1 MSSTDNKEHRHG
13 RFSAFWG
20 LTEGQRLRYAA
31 AMIAMTVGVS
41 FSFAIPM
48 ISKWSIDGI
57 IEGEFAW
64 VDLATAVVG
73 LDRAA
78 LTDTVLL
85 VLAGIA
91 VIAVT
96 MMSGLFMYL
105 RSRWAAMASQSIVR
119 ALRDRLY
126 THLEHLPSRFHDQA
140 ETGDLIQRCT
150 SDVET
155 IRKFLAGQIIEVCRA
170 LTMVLTVTPLLFAM
184 HTGLA
189 MLSLALMP
197 VILVY
202 AYVFYLKVQ
211 TQFQKRDEA
220 EAAMSAH
227 LQENLTGIRVVRAF
241 ARQHYEIEEF
251 GSRNGSFRDHNMRL
265 NVIMALFWS
274 GSDILTFLQSGITL
288 MAGAWLLIAGEITV
302 GTLVA
307 FISLT
312 GMVIWPIRQLGRV
325 LQDVGKATVALGR
338 LNHILE
344 EPEESS
350 QELVPAEP
358 VVGEIRF
365 EGLNFAYTEAEP
377 VLQDINLS
385 INPGENIA
393 ILGPPGCGKTTLI
406 QLLLRLY
413 DYDDGSI
420 TLDNQ
425 ELSDLSRKYVRQH
438 IGIVMQEPFLYSR
451 SIGGNLRIGKQDA
464 TDEEIEQVTREAAI
478 DTSINRF
485 SKGLSAMVGER
496 GVTLSGGQRQR
507 LALARAL
514 ITNPAILILDDSLSA
529 VDTQTERQILDALG
543 ERKGRATTIM
553 IAHRLSTVADAD
565 RIVVMESGRIVQ
577 QGTHDE
583 LASVEGPY
591 LHLCDLQNTFES
603 SLAADLASA
612 TTEDVID
619 V

>member
-1 MSSTDNKEHRHG
+1 
-13 RFSAFWG
+13 
-20 LTEGQRLRYAA
+20 
-31 AMIAMTVGVS
+31 
-41 FSFAIPM
+41 
-48 ISKWSIDGI
+48 
-57 IEGEFAW
+57 
-64 VDLATAVVG
+64 
-73 LDRAA
+73 
-78 LTDTVLL
+78 
-85 VLAGIA
+85 
-91 VIAVT
+91 
-96 MMSGLFMYL
+96 
-105 RSRWAAMASQSIVR
+105 
-119 ALRDRLY
+119 
-126 THLEHLPSRFHDQA
+126 
-140 ETGDLIQRCT
+140 
-150 SDVET
+150 
-155 IRKFLAGQIIEVCRA
+155 
-170 LTMVLTVTPLLFAM
+170 MVLTVTPLLFAM
-184 HTGLA
+184 HSGLA

-197 VILVY
+197 AILVY
-202 AYVFYLKVQ
+202 AYIFYLKVQ

-220 EAAMSAH
+220 EAAMSAR

-350 QELVPAEP
+350 QELVPPEP

-365 EGLNFAYTEAEP
+365 EALNFAYTEAEP
-377 VLQDINLS
+377 VLHDINLS

-425 ELSDLSRKYVRQH
+425 EISDLSRKYVRQH

-451 SIGGNLRIGKQDA
+451 SIGGNLRIGKKDA

-529 VDTQTERQILDALG
+529 VDTQTERHILDALR

-565 RIVVMESGRIVQ
+565 RIVVMEAGRIVQ

-591 LHLCDLQNTFES
+591 LDLCDLQTTFES
-603 SLAADLASA
+603 ILAADLVSA

>member
-1 MSSTDNKEHRHG
+1 MSSTDNKEHQHG
-13 RFSAFWG
+13 RFSALWG
-20 LTEGQRLRYAA
+20 LTEGQRLRYLA
-31 AMIAMTVGVS
+31 AMVAMTVGVS

-96 MMSGLFMYL
+96 MRSGLFTYL

-220 EAAMSAH
+220 EAAMSAR

-377 VLQDINLS
+377 VLHDINLS

-451 SIGGNLRIGKQDA
+451 SISGNLRIGKQDA

-529 VDTQTERQILDALG
+529 VDTQTERHILDALR

-591 LHLCDLQNTFES
+591 LDLCDLQTTFES

>member
-1 MSSTDNKEHRHG
+1 M
-13 RFSAFWG
+13 
-20 LTEGQRLRYAA
+20 
-31 AMIAMTVGVS
+31 
-41 FSFAIPM
+41 
-48 ISKWSIDGI
+48 
-57 IEGEFAW
+57 
-64 VDLATAVVG
+64 
-73 LDRAA
+73 
-78 LTDTVLL
+78 
-85 VLAGIA
+85 
-91 VIAVT
+91 
-96 MMSGLFMYL
+96 
-105 RSRWAAMASQSIVR
+105 
-119 ALRDRLY
+119 
-126 THLEHLPSRFHDQA
+126 
-140 ETGDLIQRCT
+140 
-150 SDVET
+150 
-155 IRKFLAGQIIEVCRA
+155 
-170 LTMVLTVTPLLFAM
+170 
-184 HTGLA
+184 
-189 MLSLALMP
+189 
-197 VILVY
+197 
-202 AYVFYLKVQ
+202 
-211 TQFQKRDEA
+211 
-220 EAAMSAH
+220 
-227 LQENLTGIRVVRAF
+227 
-241 ARQHYEIEEF
+241 
-251 GSRNGSFRDHNMRL
+251 
-265 NVIMALFWS
+265 
-274 GSDILTFLQSGITL
+274 
-288 MAGAWLLIAGEITV
+288 
-302 GTLVA
+302 
-307 FISLT
+307 
-312 GMVIWPIRQLGRV
+312 
-325 LQDVGKATVALGR
+325 
-338 LNHILE
+338 
-344 EPEESS
+344 
-350 QELVPAEP
+350 
-358 VVGEIRF
+358 
-365 EGLNFAYTEAEP
+365 NFAYTEAEP

>member
-1 MSSTDNKEHRHG
+1 MSSTNNKEHEHG
-13 RFSAFWG
+13 RFSALWG
-20 LTEGQRLRYAA
+20 LTEGQRLRYLA
-31 AMIAMTVGVS
+31 AMIAMAVGVG

-64 VDLATAVVG
+64 VDLATAVIE
-73 LDRAA
+73 LERAA

-91 VIAVT
+91 VIVAT
-96 MMSGLFMYL
+96 MMSGLFTYL

-119 ALRDRLY
+119 RLRDRLY

-197 VILVY
+197 IIFVY

-220 EAAMSAH
+220 EAAMSAR

-288 MAGAWLLIAGEITV
+288 IAGAWLLIAGEITV

-350 QELVPAEP
+350 HELVPTEP
-358 VVGEIRF
+358 VVGEIMF
-365 EGLNFAYTEAEP
+365 EALNFAYTEAEP
-377 VLQDINLS
+377 VLHDINLS
-385 INPGENIA
+385 IDPGETIA
-393 ILGPPGCGKTTLI
+393 ILGPPGCGKTTLV

-420 TLDNQ
+420 MLDHQ
-425 ELSDLSRKYVRQH
+425 ELSGLSRKYVRQH

-514 ITNPAILILDDSLSA
+514 IRNPAILILDDSLSA
-529 VDTQTERQILDALG
+529 VDTQTERHILDALR

-565 RIVVMESGRIVQ
+565 RIVVMEAGRIVQ

-591 LHLCDLQNTFES
+591 RDLCDLQTTFES

-612 TTEDVID
+612 TTEDVTD